1 MLLGTV
7 LLVLPAKSHAE
18 PQWTN
23 KPVYCGTQKEV
34 IDITKKFREMPL
46 FSMDGFSRGK
56 SGEPIKTRIVVA
68 FNERTK
74 TWSLVEFSF
83 ENGCES
89 LHLHQKHT
97 EKDASMLLM
106 GMNRID

>member
-83 ENGCES
+83 ENDMGCIIGS
-89 LHLHQKHT
+89 GKGLHK
-97 EKDASMLLM
+97 LLD
-106 GMNRID
+106 ISTTI